1 MKKLLSSIIVVVLII
16 SGASAQDSTGLTLQ
30 QCIDLALKNNIGV
43 NQSAL
48 VSERAGISA
57 QQARSNVLPDLNG
70 NAGFGWNQGRTIDP
84 FTNTY
89 INQQLSSSSIGLN
102 SNVVLFSGLQLHNAI
117 KQTALAF
124 QASQKELEQAKN
136 TLTVNVI
143 LTYLQILNAEDLL
156 AIAKSQAEVTRKQV
170 ERMQVLVREG
180 AVGQYQLSD
189 LNGQLAGEELNII
202 NSENSLQVTR
212 LSLCQ
217 MMNIPMN
224 SNLQLKRGDLQSPTG
239 LYEQGAAQIYQ
250 TALTDFAAIQATNLR
265 VKSFD
270 KQVKVA
276 QSRFFPTL
284 SFGANIGSNYSS
296 AALQSIPGTISEN
309 TTGQYVK
316 VNGSQ
321 YDVFRQ
327 DQNFTFR
334 KVNYF
339 RQIDNNLGNY
349 YGFQLQVPLFNRLS
363 VRNQVK
369 AAKIDLKN
377 AQLENASIKLS
388 LQQNIETAYLNMA
401 SNFER
406 YKKLTSQ
413 VSDFEV
419 SFKAAEIRFNT
430 GVINSAEYLLVKNNF
445 DRAKMNLI
453 TASYEYLLRTKILD
467 FYQGKLSW

>member
-1 MKKLLSSIIVVVLII
+1 MKQLII
-16 SGASAQDSTGLTLQ
+16 SLFLIGSTTAAVYAQDSSGLTLQ
-30 QCIDLALKNNIGV
+30 QCIDLALKNNISV

-48 VSERAGISA
+48 VSDRANIAA
-57 QQARSNVLPDLNG
+57 QQARANVLPDLNG
-70 NAGFGWNQGRTIDP
+70 SAGFGWNQGRTIDP

-217 MMNIPMN
+217 MMNTPMN
-224 SNLQLKRGDLQSPTG
+224 PNLQLKRGDLQSPAG

-250 TALTDFAAIQATNLR
+250 TALNDFAAVQATNLR

-296 AALQSIPGTISEN
+296 AALQSIPGAVVEAN
-309 TTGQYVK
+309 TGQYVK

-327 DQNFTFR
+327 DQNFSFS
-334 KVNYF
+334 KVKYF
-339 RQIDNNLGNY
+339 KQIDNNLGNY
-349 YGFQLQVPLFNRLS
+349 YGFQLQVPLFNQLS

-369 AAKIDLKN
+369 VAKIDLKN
-377 AQLENASIKLS
+377 AQLENASIKLT

-413 VSDFEV
+413 VGDFEV

-467 FYQGKLSW
+467 W

>member
-1 MKKLLSSIIVVVLII
+1 MKQLII
-16 SGASAQDSTGLTLQ
+16 SIAIIIMSVSGTHSQDSSGLSLQ

-43 NQSAL
+43 KQSAL
-48 VSERAGISA
+48 LTERTNIAF
-57 QQARSNVLPDLNG
+57 QQARANVLPNLNG

-124 QASQKELEQAKN
+124 EASQKELEQAKN
-136 TLTVNVI
+136 TLTVNVM
-143 LTYLQILNAEDLL
+143 LTYLQILNGEDLL
-156 AIAKSQAEVTRKQV
+156 AIAKNQAEVTRKQV

-180 AVGQYQLSD
+180 AVGQFQLSD
-189 LNGQLAGEELNII
+189 LSGQLAGEELNII
-202 NSENSLQVTR
+202 NSESSLQITR

-217 MMNIPMN
+217 LMNIPMN
-224 SNLQLKRGDLQSPTG
+224 SVLKLKRGDLQTPAGS
-239 LYEQGAAQIYQ
+239 YELAAEKIYQ
-250 TALTDFAAIQATNLR
+250 TALTDFAAIKATDLR

-296 AALQSIPGTISEN
+296 AALQSIPGAVVEAN
-309 TTGQYVK
+309 TGQYVR
-316 VNGSQ
+316 VNGTQ
-321 YDVFRQ
+321 YDVFKQ
-327 DQNFTFR
+327 DQNFSFK

-349 YGFQLQVPLFNRLS
+349 YGFQLQVPLFNQFF

-369 AAKIDLKN
+369 SAKIDLKN
-377 AQLENASIKLS
+377 VQLENESIKLT
-388 LQQNIETAYLNMA
+388 LRQNIETAYLNMA
-401 SNFER
+401 ANFER

-413 VSDFEV
+413 VNDFDI

-430 GVINSAEYLLVKNNF
+430 GVINSAEYLIVKNNL
-445 DRAKMNLI
+445 DRARTNLI
-453 TASYEYLLRTKILD
+453 TASYEYILRTKILD